1 MMKSRYI
8 SNPNPIGFKLLLPL
22 LLFAI
27 MTAACTTNR
36 GYFGVGNPTV
46 LNNEKTR
53 LSLSNQQKEVINT
66 TRLEAID
73 PFAINQTYLL
83 ASNIE
88 KKGSVTIITPAPGA
102 AKAPVPKNDLAT
114 PSAPSDPTP
123 IITIAGPEKYS
134 GLVVDGFTSLESYSA
149 HKINSSE
156 KLDPNMMGIETH
168 DQIYKI
174 KFDLWI
180 EPVRQNYTSYIWR
193 WLPAIFSEH
202 GFRNYTK
209 DYHAEI
215 NFHLGCSKSENKPVL
230 EKTSTPENTPTPI
243 NTSENNEDCPFKVVL
258 VQPTHEGINSFN
270 MALQQETS
278 QFALFGSWL
287 GSAAGIDLSE
297 RHKEQLV
304 QQRKDPVLRGIID
317 SKADFRFLVSP
328 RIHVEQ
334 RTFRIPFLMSRY
346 SIERGLESGPYT
358 VSAYILVKP
367 EVKLPVLKVTIRGDY
382 KLLGSAAR
390 SDIEDRAP
398 IYPIREKYTKKEGLV
413 PERLFIH
420 HDISLDRI

>member
-8 SNPNPIGFKLLLPL
+8 SNPNLIGFKLLLPL

-27 MTAACTTNR
+27 MTASCTTNR

-46 LNNEKTR
+46 LDNEKTR
-53 LSLSNQQKEVINT
+53 LSLSNQQKEVIDA
-66 TRLEAID
+66 TRLQAID

-102 AKAPVPKNDLAT
+102 VKAPVAKDDLAT
-114 PSAPSDPTP
+114 PSAASDPTP

-168 DQIYKI
+168 DQIFKI

-193 WLPAIFSEH
+193 WIPAIFSEH

-215 NFHLGCSKSENKPVL
+215 NFDLGCPKP
-230 EKTSTPENTPTPI
+230 KNTPEPKD
-243 NTSENNEDCPFKVVL
+243 NNACPYKVVL

-287 GSAAGIDLSE
+287 GSAAGIDLAE

-304 QQRKDPVLRGIID
+304 QQRKDPILRGIID
-317 SKADFRFLVSP
+317 SESEFRFLVSP

-358 VSAYILVKP
+358 VSAYILRKSGV
-367 EVKLPVLKVTIRGDY
+367 ELPKDELKISIRGDY

-390 SDIEDRAP
+390 SDIEDEAR
-398 IYPIREKYTKKEGLV
+398 IYPISVKYSDKKDLKEKDYYIITSIKKYF
-413 PERLFIH
+413 R
-420 HDISLDRI
+420 